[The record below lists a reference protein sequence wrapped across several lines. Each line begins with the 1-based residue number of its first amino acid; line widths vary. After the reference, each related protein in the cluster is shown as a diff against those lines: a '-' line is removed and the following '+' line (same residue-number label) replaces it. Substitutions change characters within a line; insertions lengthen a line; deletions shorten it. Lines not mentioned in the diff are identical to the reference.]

1 MNKKYLSLRQLLLE
15 DKREFGILMSA
26 TREKIN
32 FQLKTKALPVVI
44 FSILQFFLLNLV
56 FRCHVIDMKVN

>member
-15 DKREFGILMSA
+15 DKRELVILMSA

-44 FSILQFFLLNLV
+44 FSIL
-56 FRCHVIDMKVN
+56 